1 MCGLEL
7 LKVDIYA
14 KSHVNQLAHPSI
26 FNKDTQGLGTP
37 KFTYQIIKKK
47 LTFILS
53 IIYIYL
59 DFEFIL
65 YFT

>member
-47 LTFILS
+47 IDIYTVYNLYILR
-53 IIYIYL
+53 
-59 DFEFIL
+59 F
-65 YFT
+65 